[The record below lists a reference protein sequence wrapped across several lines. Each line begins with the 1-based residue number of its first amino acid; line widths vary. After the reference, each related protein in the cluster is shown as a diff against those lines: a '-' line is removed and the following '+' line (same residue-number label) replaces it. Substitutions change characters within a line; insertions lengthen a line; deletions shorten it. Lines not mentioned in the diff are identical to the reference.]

1 MAVQLESPYEGAG
14 NIWLRG
20 NLHTHTRLSDGSVL
34 PQTMILAY
42 AAHRYDFLAI
52 SDHDVL
58 PLAADAV
65 NDCGMILLPAME
77 ISANGCAHMLCI
89 GSCANIRQPSTSQ
102 QKIDDISKE
111 GGLAILCH
119 PNSGENFDHYP
130 WKLLNMLSG
139 YTGLEIFNGLAMETP
154 GSHLAVDKWDRVLST
169 GRMVWG
175 FANDDAHAPDEVV
188 RGWNMVL
195 VRERTPEAILAALRR
210 GSFYASSGVVIDKID
225 CSGARL
231 RIRTTNAQS
240 IALFGLSGTRVHVVE
255 GPDLTFNV
263 SGFMDPYLRAECYGR
278 GGTMA
283 WTQPIRVRGGTRKS
297 LRVA

>member
-1 MAVQLESPYEGAG
+1 MAVQLDSPYENAG

-20 NLHTHTRLSDGSVL
+20 NLHTHTKLSDGSVL
-34 PQTMILAY
+34 PQTMVLAY

-52 SDHDVL
+52 SDHDIP

-65 NDCGMILLPAME
+65 NSCGMILLPATE
-77 ISANGCAHMLCI
+77 FSAEGCTHMLCI
-89 GSCANIRQPSTSQ
+89 GASAVRRPSATSQ
-102 QKIDDISKE
+102 QMIDDICAA
-111 GGLAILCH
+111 GGLAVLCH
-119 PNSGENFDHYP
+119 PNGDANFDHYP
-130 WKLLNMLSG
+130 WKLMNMLSG
-139 YTGLEIFNGLAMETP
+139 YTGIEIFNGLGIERP

-210 GSFYASSGVVIDKID
+210 GSFYASSGVVIDRID

-231 RIRTTNAQS
+231 RIRTTNAQG
-240 IALFGLSGTRVHVVE
+240 IALFGLSGARVHVAE

-263 SGFMDPYLRAECYGR
+263 GSFMDPYLRAECYGS

-283 WTQPIRVRGGTRKS
+283 WTQPIRVRGGTKKS
-297 LRVA
+297 PRVA